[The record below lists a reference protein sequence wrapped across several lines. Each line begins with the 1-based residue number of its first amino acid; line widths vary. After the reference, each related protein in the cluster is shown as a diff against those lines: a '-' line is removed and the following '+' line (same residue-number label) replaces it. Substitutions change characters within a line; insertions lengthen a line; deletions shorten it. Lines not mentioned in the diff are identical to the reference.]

1 MDAMEADFRKASEK
15 AAEVCKESLIVQLR
29 TMYSLCK
36 EEVASSEHEALM
48 CLQAE
53 SQCQDC
59 DSN

>member
-1 MDAMEADFRKASEK
+1 MDQMVADFRKASEK

-29 TMYSLCK
+29 TMYSLRK
-36 EEVASSEHEALM
+36 EEVASSEYKVLM

-59 DSN
+59 DFN